1 MARKV
6 WTAAEME
13 KLSRGQQQAIFD
25 ESVVTDLDTVPS
37 EFLEQVRAD
46 AERLIEAHESQPTD

>member
-6 WTAAEME
+6 WTAAQLES
-13 KLSRGQQQAIFD
+13 LSRSQQRAVFD
-25 ESVVTDLDTVPS
+25 GSIVLDLDTAPS
-37 EFLEQVRAD
+37 EFLDHVRAD

>member
-13 KLSRGQQQAIFD
+13 NLSRRQQQAIFD
-25 ESVVTDLDTVPS
+25 ESVVTDLDSVPS
-37 EFLEQVRAD
+37 EFLDQVRAD
-46 AERLIEAHESQPTD
+46 ADRLIESHESQPTD

>member
-13 KLSRGQQQAIFD
+13 NLSRRQQQAVFD
-25 ESVVTDLDTVPS
+25 ESVVTDLDRVPS
-37 EFLEQVRAD
+37 EFLDQVRAD

>member
-13 KLSRGQQQAIFD
+13 NLGRSEQQAIFD
-25 ESVVTDLDTVPS
+25 ESVVTDLDSVPS
-37 EFLEQVRAD
+37 EFLDQVRAD
-46 AERLIEAHESQPTD
+46 AERLIEAHESQQTD

>member
-13 KLSRGQQQAIFD
+13 NLSRGQQQAVFD
-25 ESVVTDLDTVPS
+25 ESVVTDLDKVPS
-37 EFLEQVRAD
+37 EFLDRVRAD

>member
-13 KLSRGQQQAIFD
+13 NLSRRQQQAIFD
-25 ESVVTDLDTVPS
+25 ESVVTDLDSVPS
-37 EFLEQVRAD
+37 EFLDQVRAD
-46 AERLIEAHESQPTD
+46 ADRLIESHESQLND

>member
-13 KLSRGQQQAIFD
+13 NLSRRQQQAIFD
-25 ESVVTDLDTVPS
+25 ESVVTDLDSVPS
-37 EFLEQVRAD
+37 EFIDQVRAD
-46 AERLIEAHESQPTD
+46 ADRLIESHESQLND

>member
-13 KLSRGQQQAIFD
+13 NLSRRQQQAVFD
-25 ESVVTDLDTVPS
+25 ESVVTDLDKVPS
-37 EFLEQVRAD
+37 EFLHQVRAD
-46 AERLIEAHESQPTD
+46 AERLIEVHRSQPTD

>member
-13 KLSRGQQQAIFD
+13 NLSRREQQAIFD
-25 ESVVTDLDTVPS
+25 ESEVTDLDSVPS
-37 EFLEQVRAD
+37 EFLDLVRAD
-46 AERLIEAHESQPTD
+46 AERLIEVHESQPTD

>member
-13 KLSRGQQQAIFD
+13 NLSRREQQAIFD
-25 ESVVTDLDTVPS
+25 ESVVTDLDSVPS
-37 EFLEQVRAD
+37 EFLHLVRAD
-46 AERLIEAHESQPTD
+46 AERLIEVHESQPTD

>member
-13 KLSRGQQQAIFD
+13 NLSRRQQQAVFD

-37 EFLEQVRAD
+37 EFVDQVRAD
-46 AERLIEAHESQPTD
+46 AQRLIEAHESQPTD